1 MRTGF
6 GSWVV
11 ILIPCPEERRAILT
25 LPEQCARSSQAAP
38 DGSVPPSPSACAPRA
53 GRCSLRGAR
62 TATSPT
68 PKPRTALVERAA
80 DELGGLDLLVN
91 AAGEGFTPKPVDEV
105 TEADWDAALGATAK
119 GSFFVTQASARHLRE
134 SEGVVVMIE
143 DVAAYQPW
151 PSFAPHSAAKAAQ
164 AMLTRVF
171 ARALAPEVRVCGIA
185 PGPVAVE
192 PGQEAR
198 RAGETLLGRIGTPDD
213 VADAVLYLVGA
224 SFVTGTSLVLD
235 GGRMLQST
243 RLQEA

>member
-1 MRTGF
+1 MRALVTGGTGRV
-6 GSWVV
+6 GSAVSERLRAEGWSVV
-11 ILIPCPEERRAILT
+11 A
-25 LPEQCARSSQAAP
+25 
-38 DGSVPPSPSACAPRA
+38 A
-53 GRCSLRGAR
+53 GRADGDLADAEAAH
-62 TATSPT
+62 T
-68 PKPRTALVERAA
+68 LVEQAT

>member
-1 MRTGF
+1 MRALVTGGTGRV
-6 GSWVV
+6 GSAVSERLRAEGWSVV
-11 ILIPCPEERRAILT
+11 A
-25 LPEQCARSSQAAP
+25 
-38 DGSVPPSPSACAPRA
+38 A
-53 GRCSLRGAR
+53 GRADGDLADAEAAH
-62 TATSPT
+62 T
-68 PKPRTALVERAA
+68 LVEHAA

>member
-1 MRTGF
+1 MRALVTGGTGKV
-6 GSWVV
+6 GSAVAERLGAEGWAVV
-11 ILIPCPEERRAILT
+11 A
-25 LPEQCARSSQAAP
+25 
-38 DGSVPPSPSACAPRA
+38 A
-53 GRCSLRGAR
+53 GRADGDVADAEAAH
-62 TATSPT
+62 T
-68 PKPRTALVERAA
+68 LVERAA

-134 SEGVVVMIE
+134 SGGVVVMIE

-171 ARALAPEVRVCGIA
+171 ARALAPEVRVCGVA

-192 PGQEAR
+192 PGQESR
-198 RAGETLLGRIGTPDD
+198 RAAETLLGRIGTPDD
-213 VADAVLYLVGA
+213 VADAVLYLAGA
-224 SFVTGTSLVLD
+224 SFVTGSSLILD
-235 GGRMLQST
+235 GGRMLQSS